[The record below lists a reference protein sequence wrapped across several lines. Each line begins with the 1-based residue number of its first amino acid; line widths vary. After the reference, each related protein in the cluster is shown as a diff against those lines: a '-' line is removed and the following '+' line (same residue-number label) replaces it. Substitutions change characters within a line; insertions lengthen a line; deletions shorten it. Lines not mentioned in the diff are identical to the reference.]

1 MTSGSDG
8 QPVSAAGGE
17 AQPGVL
23 ARVDG
28 YVLSDDP
35 ARLDFEAVHAYLRR
49 SYWAK
54 NIPLQIVQRAL
65 KASLCIG
72 LYAPDGAQVGL
83 CRLISDYTT
92 FCYVSDVYVLEAHRG
107 RGLSKA
113 MMRAALEH
121 PRLQGLRRWS
131 LVTHDAQS
139 LYEQFGFRPVAH
151 PERHMERLNP
161 QIYLQETPAAEE

>member
-1 MTSGSDG
+1 M
-8 QPVSAAGGE
+8 SATD
-17 AQPGVL
+17 AQPQAGVL

-35 ARLDFEAVHAYLRR
+35 ARLDFDAVHAYLRR

-54 NIPLQIVQRAL
+54 NIPLEIVRRAL
-65 KASLCIG
+65 QASLCIG

-131 LVTHDAQS
+131 LVTHDAHG
-139 LYEQFGFRPVAH
+139 LYEQFGFRSVAH
-151 PERHMERLNP
+151 PERHMERLDP
-161 QIYLQETPAAEE
+161 DLYLRGTPSAAE

>member
-1 MTSGSDG
+1 MS
-8 QPVSAAGGE
+8 SAD
-17 AQPGVL
+17 AQPQPRVL
-23 ARVDG
+23 ACVDG

-35 ARLDFEAVHAYLRR
+35 ARLDFDAVHAYLRR

-54 NIPLQIVQRAL
+54 SIPLEIVRRAL
-65 KASLCIG
+65 EASLCIG

-92 FCYVSDVYVLEAHRG
+92 FCYVSDVYVLESHRG

-131 LVTHDAQS
+131 LVTHDAHG
-139 LYEQFGFRPVAH
+139 LYEQFGFRSVAH
-151 PERHMERLNP
+151 PQRHMERLDP
-161 QIYLQETPAAEE
+161 DIYLRGTPAAEE

>member
-1 MTSGSDG
+1 M
-8 QPVSAAGGE
+8 SAAD
-17 AQPGVL
+17 AHPQAGVL
-23 ARVDG
+23 ACVDG

-35 ARLDFEAVHAYLRR
+35 ARLDVDAVHAYLRR

-54 NIPLQIVQRAL
+54 NIPVEIVRRAL
-65 KASLCIG
+65 QASLCIG

-83 CRLISDYTT
+83 CRLVSDYTI

-113 MMRAALEH
+113 MMRAALAH

-131 LVTHDAQS
+131 LVTHDAQG
-139 LYEQFGFRPVAH
+139 LYEQFGFRSVAH
-151 PERHMERLNP
+151 PERHMERLDP
-161 QIYLQETPAAEE
+161 DIYLRGTPTAEE

>member
-17 AQPGVL
+17 APPGVL

-121 PRLQGLRRWS
+121 PRLQGLRRRS
-131 LVTHDAQS
+131 LVTPDA
-139 LYEQFGFRPVAH
+139 
-151 PERHMERLNP
+151 
-161 QIYLQETPAAEE
+161 